1 MTQRSES
8 LATRVQQAND
18 ALLAAVEHS
27 TAEQWQARCADGDW
41 TQGFSGYHAGASI
54 GNITGMVQA
63 MADGQPFAPVTFDQ
77 IDQMNAEFPS
87 QHADCTKDETLGL
100 IRQNGPASV
109 AFVRGLSDEKLDRK
123 VSLAVGL
130 PEMSVEQVIEM
141 LLVGHPAGHVQSIL
155 NARCSPRPRKRSR
168 GTRGRDRRTMLRVLI
183 A

>member
-8 LATRVQQAND
+8 LANRLQQAND

-27 TAEQWQARCADGDW
+27 TAEQWQARCADGEW

-63 MADGQPFAPVTFDQ
+63 MADGQPFAPVTFNQ
-77 IDQMNAEFPS
+77 IDQMNAEFLS
-87 QHADCTKDETLGL
+87 QHADCTRDETLAL
-100 IRQNGPASV
+100 IRQNSPASV
-109 AFVRGLSDEKLDRK
+109 AFVRNLTDQQLDHK

-141 LLVGHPAGHVQSIL
+141 LMIGHPAGHMQSIL
-155 NARCSPRPRKRSR
+155 NAR
-168 GTRGRDRRTMLRVLI
+168 
-183 A
+183 